1 VPFYYIEYGIA
12 QLGALG
18 LWLRSLEEGPEV
30 AIDAYIKALS
40 LGGSRPLPELFAAAG
55 LDFDFGPGVVERLVA
70 RVESER
76 AKLPE

>member
-1 VPFYYIEYGIA
+1 MVLKLLA

-18 LWLRSLEEGPEV
+18 LWIRSLEEGPKV
-30 AIDAYIKALS
+30 AIDAYINALS

-55 LDFDFGPGVVERLVA
+55 LDFDFGPKTVEKLVA
-70 RVESER
+70 RVEAEL